1 MLILFAFVLLILA
14 GAVGLL
20 YAMCAELASRVGT
33 GSAAAAEPA
42 RYVRPLGRSSI
53 YLRDS
58 VSWPP
63 QLAALRSE
71 PDFLLLVLST
81 SCNSCATIMDQ
92 LGKDG
97 WAERSTGRLGVLLS
111 TPGPEIAQEFVAK
124 YGLDQ
129 FPLFVDLGGDW
140 VTAAF
145 GLSLS
150 PVGLVFRHGELEES
164 YVFNHLDPL
173 WITFTEVMEW
183 ETHTHQNEPA
193 ADSAVVA
200 SSAPS
205 AQVV

>member
-20 YAMCAELASRVGT
+20 YAMCAELASRVGAGGT
-33 GSAAAAEPA
+33 AAAEPA
-42 RYVRPLGRSSI
+42 RYVRPLGKSSI
-53 YLRDS
+53 YLRDA
-58 VSWPP
+58 VTWPA
-63 QLAALRSE
+63 QLAALRAE

-111 TPGPEIAQEFVAK
+111 TPDPDLGADFVAR
-124 YGLDQ
+124 YGLEE

-140 VTAAF
+140 VTAAL

-173 WITFTEVMEW
+173 WTTFTEVMEW
-183 ETHTHQNEPA
+183 ETHTHQNEPS
-193 ADSAVVA
+193 ADSAVAA